1 MSYADLHIHSNH
13 SDGVLTPEAIM
24 KIASERKLSAIS
36 ITDHDNFSGSLEAKT
51 LEKKYGVEVVTGIE
65 FSCSSGTEDIHIL
78 GYFDRAKTNSIEEI
92 LKDLR
97 KHRLERAYEMAEK
110 FKASGIDLD
119 FEDIFNSS
127 VSVGRPHFAR
137 ALVSKGYS
145 GDTKEAFAKYLHTE
159 SPYYVPKKKLTCF
172 ECNDLIHAHKGLS
185 VIAHPAVIKA
195 KYMIGD
201 LIREKID
208 GLEVYHPLNT
218 QKDRIEYYNLCKEN
232 KLLLTGGSDF
242 HGSTGNSIVQIGTC
256 KISYTYVQALKDR
269 LESIS

>member
-1 MSYADLHIHSNH
+1 MRYADLHIHSNH
-13 SDGVLTPEAIM
+13 SDGVLTPETII
-24 KIASERKLSAIS
+24 KIASEKNLKAIS
-36 ITDHDNFSGSLEAKT
+36 ITDHDNFSGVLEAKT
-51 LEKKYGVEVVTGIE
+51 FEKKYGVEVITGIE

-78 GYFDRAKTNSIEEI
+78 GYFDSSKTDAIEEI

-97 KHRLERAYEMAEK
+97 KHRLERAYQMAEK
-110 FKASGIDLD
+110 FKASGIHLD

-127 VSVGRPHFAR
+127 ASVGRPHFAK
-137 ALVSKGYS
+137 ALVSQGYS

-172 ECNDLIHAHKGLS
+172 ECNDMIHAHKGLS

-201 LIREKID
+201 LIKEDID

-218 QKDRIEYYNLCKEN
+218 SKDRIELYNLCKEN
-232 KLLLTGGSDF
+232 KRLVTGGSDF
-242 HGSTGNSIVQIGTC
+242 HGNTANSIVQIGTC
-256 KISYTYVQALKDR
+256 KIPYTYVEALMDK
-269 LESIS
+269 LASIS